1 MHMVGKRDCCRQLF
15 QLNAVGVLIYLAD
28 SVSGQ
33 TFLVDTGAA
42 VSVYPHNGPVSA
54 ADSFLTGPDNKPI
67 KSWGTVT
74 KLLCFGGQKFS
85 CTFIRAAVCRAIL
98 GVDFLAAGR

>member
-1 MHMVGKRDCCRQLF
+1 MCMAGKRPDRRRLF

-28 SVSGQ
+28 SMTGKS
-33 TFLVDTGAA
+33 FLVDMGAA
-42 VSVYPHNGPVSA
+42 VSVHPHSGPAAAA

-74 KLLCFGGQKFS
+74 KLL
-85 CTFIRAAVCRAIL
+85 
-98 GVDFLAAGR
+98 